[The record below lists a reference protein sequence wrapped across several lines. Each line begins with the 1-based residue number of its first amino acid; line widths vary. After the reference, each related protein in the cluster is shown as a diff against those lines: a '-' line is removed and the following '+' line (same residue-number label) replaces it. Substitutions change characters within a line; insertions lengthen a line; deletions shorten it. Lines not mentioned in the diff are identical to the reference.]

1 VIGGRTPQAP
11 SLPLS
16 YLAAAAAAFVA
27 AALAVPW
34 LAAALAGHYYHPR
47 VLALAHTVTL
57 GWITMTI
64 MGASYQLVPVLLER
78 PVGSVRA
85 ARWQLAAFV
94 VGVIGVVGHFALG
107 EWKGFVWGAALVT
120 VAALAHTANVGRGVL
135 GAKPSFTRTMLLMSL
150 GGLVATALFGTLLGV
165 DRAWRV
171 LPDGLFPRL
180 HAHVHLALLGWVLP
194 VVMGVA
200 ARVYP
205 MFMLAPEP
213 AGTGARVQV
222 AGLGAGVPLVVL
234 GLLMEA
240 PAAVVAGAAL
250 VTAAI
255 AAHLRW
261 IYVVVRDGKRPALDW
276 SLRFVLAGAIALVPA
291 AALGIAQAVGLL
303 AGPRVA
309 LAYGVLALGGW
320 ASLTIVGMLLKI
332 VPFLVW
338 YRVYGPR
345 VGKEPVP
352 TLAQLSCAR
361 AEAVAFTLLVAGVG
375 TLALAVCAGD
385 VIAIRVAGAVLA
397 AGGVAFGATLARA
410 LRHLRGASR
419 RPAASAAVL
428 RTA

>member
-1 VIGGRTPQAP
+1 
-11 SLPLS
+11 
-16 YLAAAAAAFVA
+16 
-27 AALAVPW
+27 
-34 LAAALAGHYYHPR
+34 
-47 VLALAHTVTL
+47 
-57 GWITMTI
+57 
-64 MGASYQLVPVLLER
+64 
-78 PVGSVRA
+78 
-85 ARWQLAAFV
+85 
-94 VGVIGVVGHFALG
+94 
-107 EWKGFVWGAALVT
+107 
-120 VAALAHTANVGRGVL
+120 
-135 GAKPSFTRTMLLMSL
+135 
-150 GGLVATALFGTLLGV
+150 
-165 DRAWRV
+165 
-171 LPDGLFPRL
+171 
-180 HAHVHLALLGWVLP
+180 VHLALLGWVLP

-255 AAHLRW
+255 AAHLWW